1 MLKSGT
7 GVTLIL
13 LSLAV
18 YAHAEEQKTK
28 PKAPS
33 ISHEGTC
40 ILNDSA
46 PERSG
51 DLSQFICYSRKKLVK
66 YRCDLSGEGGNVL
79 IGKLETAGKI
89 FFSAAEN
96 NGNEGWFTCLKE

>member
-1 MLKSGT
+1 MLKSGIGT
-7 GVTLIL
+7 IVIL

-18 YAHAEEQKTK
+18 YVHAEQKTK
-28 PKAPS
+28 PKAAS

-46 PERSG
+46 PRSG
-51 DLSQFICYSRKKLVK
+51 DSSKFQFICYSRKKLVN
-66 YRCDLSGEGGNVL
+66 YRCDLSGEGSNVQ
-79 IGKLETAGKI
+79 IGKLQTDGKI

-96 NGNEGWFTCLKE
+96 NGNEGWFTCSKE